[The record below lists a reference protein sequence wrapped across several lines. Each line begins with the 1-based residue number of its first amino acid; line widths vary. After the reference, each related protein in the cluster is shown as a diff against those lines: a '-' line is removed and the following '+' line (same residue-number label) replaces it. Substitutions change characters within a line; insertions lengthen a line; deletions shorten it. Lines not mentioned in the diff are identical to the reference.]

1 MSNELRDTM
10 ATATGNFAAYTEQ
23 DLREAIENLSEKFH
37 AIYQA
42 EAKRQGDIRHKDAY
56 ADLPE
61 NIKEFDRVL
70 ARFVLAE
77 FSRIRSE
84 ARAGMREAC
93 ADAASQDAQAI
104 LTSVGNIQDTDA
116 GDEIDEDLNRIE
128 KCSLRVASRI
138 RSLPDL
144 AADEAIERIKA
155 KAMFHEHVTTCKEC
169 FYLGESLQTP
179 CARRLQL
186 EQRIA
191 ALTAAAKESK

>member
-1 MSNELRDTM
+1 MSEGM
-10 ATATGNFAAYTEQ
+10 ANNKFTPWPMTEPAYTEQ
-23 DLREAIENLSEKFH
+23 DLQRTHELIVEAMKKLGSV
-37 AIYQA
+37 AGAGYWPV
-42 EAKRQGDIRHKDAY
+42 AKVVA
-56 ADLPE
+56 
-61 NIKEFDRVL
+61 
-70 ARFVLAE
+70 AE

-93 ADAASQDAQAI
+93 AKHYPGFVGFDDVRVGCNCGYVGPSRQDNAACI
-104 LTSVGNIQDTDA
+104 
-116 GDEIDEDLNRIE
+116 EDWE
-128 KCSLRVASRI
+128 AHI
-138 RSLPDL
+138 RSLSDL

-191 ALTAAAKESK
+191 ALSGKEPSHDQAKI